1 MNEIKIEEQLVIISR
16 KLDRI
21 TNPLKVA
28 GLQFTAGI
36 FHAFGNLIG
45 TILIAALVFYVFSS
59 LNLGEYLNKY
69 IQNLIPKPQFTIQS
83 PF

>member
-1 MNEIKIEEQLVIISR
+1 MNESNLEQQLILINK

-36 FHAFGNLIG
+36 FHSFGNLVG
-45 TILIAALVFYVFSS
+45 TILIAALVFYVF
-59 LNLGEYLNKY
+59 
-69 IQNLIPKPQFTIQS
+69 
-83 PF
+83 

>member
-1 MNEIKIEEQLVIISR
+1 MNETNIEEQLIIISR

-36 FHAFGNLIG
+36 FHAFGNLVG
-45 TILIAALVFYVFSS
+45 TILIAALVYYVFAS

-69 IQNLIPKPQFTIQS
+69 IQNLIPKPQINVQN

>member
-1 MNEIKIEEQLVIISR
+1 MNEIKIEEQLAIISR

-36 FHAFGNLIG
+36 FHAFGNLVG
-45 TILIAALVFYVFSS
+45 TIIIAALVFYVFSS

>member
-1 MNEIKIEEQLVIISR
+1 MNESNIEEQLIIISK

-21 TNPLKVA
+21 TNPFKVA

-36 FHAFGNLIG
+36 FHAFGNLVG